1 MGKFSARFRIEVEPN
16 GPIVENALAK
26 SSQSI
31 NKGTFQVNGKVLSK
45 KNL

>member
-1 MGKFSARFRIEVEPN
+1 MGKFSAQPELKWKQMGRF
-16 GPIVENALAK
+16 VENTLAK

-31 NKGTFQVNGKVLSK
+31 NKGTFQVNGKSTLK